1 MSEIFNQIANHYDTP
16 ERKALAKIIQ
26 DELISQLP
34 SSTKELTFMD
44 YGGGTGLVSLA
55 LADRFKQL
63 LLVDSSDAML
73 TIAEDKI
80 KTSGLTNVSSVT
92 FDATTESIDQKIDQK
107 VDLILMSLVLLHIP
121 DTRLIL
127 EKLYHMLTPNGQ
139 LLIIDFDHNDA
150 INHPKVHNGFDH
162 EALMALLEQIGFHST
177 NIYTFHSGKN
187 LFMKQDA
194 SLFFAS
200 GKK

>member
-80 KTSGLTNVSSVT
+80 KT

-177 NIYTFHSGKN
+177 NIHTFHSGKN
-187 LFMKQDA
+187 LFMNQDA

>member
-1 MSEIFNQIANHYDTP
+1 
-16 ERKALAKIIQ
+16 
-26 DELISQLP
+26 
-34 SSTKELTFMD
+34 MD

-80 KTSGLTNVSSVT
+80 KTSGLTNVSSAT
-92 FDATTESIDQKIDQK
+92 FDATTESIEQKIDQK

-177 NIYTFHSGKN
+177 NIHTFHSGKN
-187 LFMKQDA
+187 LFMNQDA

>member
-1 MSEIFNQIANHYDTP
+1 MKSGVTLCQKSSIKSQTIMIS
-16 ERKALAKIIQ
+16 RKKALAKIIQ

-80 KTSGLTNVSSVT
+80 KTSGLTNVSSAT
-92 FDATTESIDQKIDQK
+92 FDATTESIDQKNRSK
-107 VDLILMSLVLLHIP
+107 S
-121 DTRLIL
+121 RS
-127 EKLYHMLTPNGQ
+127 Y
-139 LLIIDFDHNDA
+139 FDVISPTA
-150 INHPKVHNGFDH
+150 Y
-162 EALMALLEQIGFHST
+162 S
-177 NIYTFHSGKN
+177 
-187 LFMKQDA
+187 
-194 SLFFAS
+194 
-200 GKK
+200 

>member
-16 ERKALAKIIQ
+16 KRKALAKIIQ

-55 LADRFKQL
+55 
-63 LLVDSSDAML
+63 LVDSSDAML

-162 EALMALLEQIGFHST
+162 EALMALLEQIGFHSK

-187 LFMKQDA
+187 LFMNQDA

>member
-26 DELISQLP
+26 DELIYQLP

-44 YGGGTGLVSLA
+44 YGRGTGLVSLA

-73 TIAEDKI
+73 TIAADKI
-80 KTSGLTNVSSVT
+80 KTSGLTNVSSAR
-92 FDATTESIDQKIDQK
+92 FDATTESIDQKA
-107 VDLILMSLVLLHIP
+107 DLILMSLVLLHIP

-127 EKLYHMLTPNGQ
+127 EKIYHMLTPDGQ
-139 LLIIDFDHNDA
+139 LLIIDFDYNDA
-150 INHPKVHNGFDH
+150 INHPKVHNGFDQQ
-162 EALMALLEQIGFHST
+162 ALIALLEQLGFHST
-177 NIYTFHSGKN
+177 NIHTFHSGKN
-187 LFMKQDA
+187 LFMNQNA

>member
-80 KTSGLTNVSSVT
+80 KTSGLTNVSSAT

-127 EKLYHMLTPNGQ
+127 EKLYHMLTP
-139 LLIIDFDHNDA
+139 
-150 INHPKVHNGFDH
+150 KVHNGFDH

-187 LFMKQDA
+187 LFMNQDA

>member
-80 KTSGLTNVSSVT
+80 KTSGLTNVSSAM
-92 FDATTESIDQKIDQK
+92 FDATTESIDQK

-139 LLIIDFDHNDA
+139 LSKS
-150 INHPKVHNGFDH
+150 P
-162 EALMALLEQIGFHST
+162 
-177 NIYTFHSGKN
+177 
-187 LFMKQDA
+187 
-194 SLFFAS
+194 
-200 GKK
+200 

>member
-80 KTSGLTNVSSVT
+80 KTSGLTNVSSAT

-139 LLIIDFDHNDA
+139 LLITMMRSTIQKSIMGLTMKHLWLYLN
-150 INHPKVHNGFDH
+150 KLGF
-162 EALMALLEQIGFHST
+162 IPRIST
-177 NIYTFHSGKN
+177 LFTLVKIYS
-187 LFMKQDA
+187 
-194 SLFFAS
+194 
-200 GKK
+200 